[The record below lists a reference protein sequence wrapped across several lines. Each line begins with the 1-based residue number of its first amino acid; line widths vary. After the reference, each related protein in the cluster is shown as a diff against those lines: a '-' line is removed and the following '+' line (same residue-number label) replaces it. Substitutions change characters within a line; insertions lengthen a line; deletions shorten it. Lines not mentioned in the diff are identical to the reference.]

1 MWVPEH
7 VGIQGNE
14 AADRAAEEILDK
26 ERTDDF
32 TSFLDLKPVTA
43 KTQTS
48 SLWQEERDEAVIVSN
63 KLRKIL
69 PKLAD
74 KLFSFCITRKEL
86 TGCANAERTK

>member
-1 MWVPEH
+1 MWIPGH
-7 VGIQGNE
+7 TGIRGNE
-14 AADRAAEEILDK
+14 VADRAAEEVLEK
-26 ERTDDF
+26 ERKDHF

-74 KLFSFCITRKEL
+74 KLFSFFLFFFLFCQT
-86 TGCANAERTK
+86 